1 MFARVTPIVI
11 KEFLEISRDKAA
23 RFLLVVPPILQMLIF
38 GYAATFEVYH
48 VSTAVLDLDHS
59 QESREL
65 IARFTASN
73 RFDVVEVAQSQH
85 DITATIDRSAAA
97 VALVIHAG
105 FAELLR
111 KGQAAPLQVIVDGT
125 NSNTALIA
133 LGYINTIAAGFAQDY
148 ASDLTRRV
156 EGVQGMRQVQ
166 VTLEQRPWF
175 NPDFNGQWFFVPGV
189 IGTITLITIVN
200 LTAFAVVRE
209 REVGT
214 LEQIMVSPIRPA
226 EFILG
231 KTVPFFLLGLGEVAL
246 VVSVGLLWFRV
257 PFVGNPLVLLLGTA
271 LFLFS
276 TLALGLLIST
286 VCSTQQQAFSAN
298 FFILSPFFILSGF
311 AFPISSMPQVLQW
324 FTYVNP
330 LRYYLVVIR
339 GVLLKGV
346 GLSVLW
352 PDFLA
357 MAILATSLL
366 TLSILR
372 FRKTLE

>member
-1 MFARVTPIVI
+1 MFERLIAIMI

-23 RFLLVVPPILQMLIF
+23 RFILVVPPILQMLIF
-38 GYAATFEVYH
+38 GYAASFEVNH

-65 IARFTASN
+65 IARFSSSN
-73 RFDVVEVAQSQH
+73 RFDIVKVARSQRE
-85 DITATIDRSAAA
+85 ISKTIDASDAAL
-97 VALVIHAG
+97 ALVVHAG

-111 KGQAAPLQVIVDGT
+111 KGQGAPLQAIVDGT

-148 ASDLTRRV
+148 AADLAQR
-156 EGVQGMRQVQ
+156 VQGVRGARQIQ

-175 NPDFNGQWFFVPGV
+175 NPDLNGRWFFVPGV
-189 IGTITLITIVN
+189 IGTLTLVLIVN
-200 LTAFAVVRE
+200 LTAFAIVRE

-231 KTVPFFLLGLGEVAL
+231 KTVPFFLIGLAEVAL
-246 VVSVGLLWFRV
+246 VVTVGLVWFRI
-257 PFVGNPLVLLLGTA
+257 PFVGSPLVLLLGST
-271 LFLFS
+271 LFLLCA
-276 TLALGLLIST
+276 LAIGLLIST
-286 VCSTQQQAFSAN
+286 VCSTQQQAFSTN

-324 FTYVNP
+324 ATYINP

-339 GVLLKGV
+339 GTLLKGV
-346 GLSVLW
+346 GVSVLW
-352 PDFLA
+352 PQFVA
-357 MAILATSLL
+357 MAVLAAALL